1 MSSGFSTFSIAS
13 DIYNVLNA
21 LKSNKKIFVYGHSY
35 GTLVINQLMQMKP
48 SLVSAVVLDS
58 VYLPQGND
66 KNRTIFYELDENI
79 NSAGIS
85 VLRECQSNSYC
96 SKDTLGTGPS
106 GHFLDE
112 SVEHYVEKVFERV
125 FSNFTCHEITE
136 NHGVEFW
143 KKFMSELLMSH
154 YGREAVPALLFRLD
168 RCDEYDLPVLHRI
181 IQLYDERNAIP
192 TFTPQSSAMMK
203 RHLIYSDLWG
213 TKGNIPSMNQLKRK
227 YELNYFAKGVYEY
240 ASIFKQ
246 WPTIQVGPYFNKT
259 FSGDYS
265 VLILNSRIDPITPAK
280 YAQEMSN
287 LIQSTH
293 KYTYIIPNAHHWVI
307 MNSPISSA
315 NETVS
320 NCGMEIFLSFLS
332 NPTVAPGSSCLDSL
346 SKISFR
352 GEVESNQKYFGV
364 SDLYNGVYEDIRDRQ
379 VVDLYFF
386 ISLYSATSVILLVV
400 IGLLTYYT
408 FQLKAKEKEK
418 EQDEEDEDLEY
429 LEQE

>member
-1 MSSGFSTFSIAS
+1 LSGFSTFSIAS
-13 DIYNVLNA
+13 DIYKILNS
-21 LKSNKKIFVYGHSY
+21 LKSNKKIFVYGYSY

-79 NSAGIS
+79 NDAGFSI
-85 VLRECQSNSYC
+85 LKECKMNSYC

-106 GHFLDE
+106 GHYLEE

-125 FSNFTCHEITE
+125 FHNNTCQEIVE
-136 NHGVEFW
+136 NHKVEFW

-154 YGREAVPALLFRLD
+154 YGREAIPALLFRLD
-168 RCDEYDLPVLHRI
+168 RCDEYDLPVLKRI
-181 IQLYDERNAIP
+181 IELYDQRNAIP
-192 TFTPQSSAMMK
+192 TSTPQSSTMMK

-213 TKGNIPSMNQLKRK
+213 TKGKVPSILELKHRYEMNS
-227 YELNYFAKGVYEY
+227 FAKGVYQY
-240 ASIFKQ
+240 ASIFNQ
-246 WPTIQVGPYFNKT
+246 WPEIQVGPYFNKT
-259 FSGDYS
+259 FSGDFS
-265 VLILNSRIDPITPAK
+265 VLILNSKIDPITPAK

-293 KYTYIIPNAHHWVI
+293 KFTYIIPNAHHWVI
-307 MNSPISSA
+307 MNSPVSSA
-315 NETVS
+315 NETIS

-332 NPTVAPGSSCLDSL
+332 NPNVSPDSSCLDSL

-352 GEVESNQKYFGV
+352 GEVKSNQLYFGV
-364 SDLYNGVYEDIRDRQ
+364 SDLYNGVYEDIHDRQ

-418 EQDEEDEDLEY
+418 EQDEEDGDLEY